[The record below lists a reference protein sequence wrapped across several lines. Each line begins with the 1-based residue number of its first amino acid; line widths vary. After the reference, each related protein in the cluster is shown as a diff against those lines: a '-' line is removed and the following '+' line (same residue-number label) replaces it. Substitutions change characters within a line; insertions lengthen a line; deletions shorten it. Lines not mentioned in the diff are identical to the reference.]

1 MSKGIFITQKKDGT
15 TYYRVS
21 INYRNKHI
29 SLGSSSS
36 YEEADTIYQWAF
48 AILRKNQYKISDYLS
63 LNPLLSFEK
72 WVILI
77 NFRDKGLYFKT
88 PIYLSKSYFTYYLD
102 PNTELLFDVD
112 DLFFYSSHKIFRR
125 GNYFFVNDFGMQMNI
140 LSRFGIRNYAKDG
153 KDYLF
158 IDGNSHNMRYENI
171 QIVNPYNG
179 VELCKKNNETLY
191 RAKIHILGYINIG
204 YFQSPHKAAI
214 AYNKAVDFVKRYLYP
229 DRNYTKNYV
238 DAISQDEIDFYYTSI
253 KLPNYLIQ
261 LVDLPHQ

>member
-1 MSKGIFITQKKDGT
+1 MSKGIFQTQKKDGSV
-15 TYYRVS
+15 YYRVS

-29 SLGSSSS
+29 SIGSTNT
-36 YEEADTIYQWAF
+36 YEEAVKIYQWAWE
-48 AILRKNQYKISDYLS
+48 IVRKNRYKVSDYLTLKPS
-63 LNPLLSFEK
+63 IAFDK

-88 PIYLSKSYFTYYLD
+88 PIYLSKSYFTYHLD
-102 PNTELLFDVD
+102 PATELLFDVD

-125 GNYFFVNDFGMQMNI
+125 GNYFFVNDFGMQLNI

-153 KDYLF
+153 KDYHF
-158 IDGNSHNMRYENI
+158 IDGNPYNLRYENI
-171 QIVNPYNG
+171 QIVNPYIG
-179 VELCKKNNETLY
+179 VELCLKNKKNYY

-204 YFQSPHKAAI
+204 YFHSPHKAAI

-229 DRNYTKNYV
+229 DRNYSKNYV
-238 DAISQDEIDFYYTSI
+238 DAISQEEIDFYYTSI
-253 KLPNYLIQ
+253 KLPDYLLH